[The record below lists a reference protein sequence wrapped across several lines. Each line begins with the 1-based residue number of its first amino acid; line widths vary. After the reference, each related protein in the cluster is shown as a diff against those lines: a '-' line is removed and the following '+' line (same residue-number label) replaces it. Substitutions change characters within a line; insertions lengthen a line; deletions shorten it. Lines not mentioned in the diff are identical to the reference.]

1 VRIQVTGEALTDEI
15 EVTTGQQA
23 RTVMVSAGLVSSVN
37 GQTGDITGLATVE
50 SVEAGGQALQAHTEA
65 TQDVHGIPDTSLLL
79 TEVPFDDTAIS
90 DVAQTSQSGI
100 SHAAARADHVHGGIS
115 GSGGLTGVYDVTKA
129 PYNAA
134 GNGTSDDLAAIEAAI
149 GAAHTA
155 GGGAVLLPPGRT
167 YGISDHLHILTG
179 VTIIAYGA
187 TVKGIANRGL
197 AKLYRESDTTL
208 TGYNGHSRIRIYGG
222 TWDVNAADGTT
233 GTATSIVNAFL
244 CGHNNDVIF
253 RDVTVRNVSS
263 GHGIDLVA
271 CQNVRILNSRFEGF
285 RDNTGD
291 GSSSFREAIQL
302 DFAVSGSGINGSF
315 DGTGCRNILVQGC
328 SFGASTRLGGFGRA
342 VGSHSSYN
350 ASTWCDGVQ
359 ILGNRIENTLQEGIR
374 AYAWKN
380 AVIADNIITG
390 TGSAGIIV
398 TGPDP
403 AAAGY
408 TNICQD
414 ISIRGNTLGTAGG
427 SSPLRV
433 VGFATARPTGVSFN
447 DNRVTG
453 SGSTGIY
460 VSQADQP
467 QIADNKISACTSSS
481 IYAINCAAPQVTG
494 NQCATSG
501 GTSIGVDT
509 CTGGHVTANVVDG
522 SSSHGI
528 LVSGGSNVTV
538 TGNRIVGATGS
549 GIRATSNTV
558 RPRIIGN
565 TILRNS
571 VTATWGLDVTAS
583 ATDALIINNDLTGS
597 SWPAGTAYN
606 LVGTRQILDWTGVTG
621 VAAPGQNLVS

>member
-1 VRIQVTGEALTDEI
+1 MRIQVTGEALTDEI

-37 GQTGDITGLATVE
+37 GQTGDVSGLATAE
-50 SVEAGGQALQAHTEA
+50 SVEAGGQALQAHTAA

-79 TEVPFDDTAIS
+79 TEIPFDDAAIS
-90 DVAQTSQSGI
+90 DIAQNAAPGTSP
-100 SHAAARADHVHGGIS
+100 AAARADHVHGGAS
-115 GSGGLTGVYDVTKA
+115 SSGGLTGVYDVTKA
-129 PYNAA
+129 PYNAV
-134 GNGTSDDLAAIEAAI
+134 GNGANDDLAAIEAAI
-149 GAAHTA
+149 QAAHTA
-155 GGGAVLLPPGRT
+155 GAGAVYLPPGRT
-167 YGISDHLHILTG
+167 YAISDHLHILTG
-179 VTIIAYGA
+179 VTVIAYGA
-187 TVKGIANRGL
+187 TIKGIANRGL
-197 AKLYRESDTTL
+197 AKLYRESDTAL

-222 TWDVNAADGTT
+222 IWDVNASDGTT

-244 CGHNNDVIF
+244 LGHNNDVTF
-253 RDVTVRNVSS
+253 RDVTIRNVSS

-271 CQNVRILNSRFEGF
+271 CQNVRILNCRFEGF
-285 RDNTGD
+285 RDNTVD
-291 GSSSFREAIQL
+291 QSSSFREAIQL
-302 DFAVSGSGINGSF
+302 DFAVSGSGINGAF
-315 DGTGCRNILVQGC
+315 DGTGCRNILVSGC
-328 SFGASTRLGGFGRA
+328 SFGASDRLGGFGRA

-350 ASTWCDGVQ
+350 ATTWCDGVQ

-380 AVIADNIITG
+380 AVIADNIVSG

-408 TNICQD
+408 TNVCQD

-433 VGFATARPTGVSFN
+433 VGFATARPTGVSFIG
-447 DNRVTG
+447 NRVTG

-467 QIADNKISACTSSS
+467 QISDNKISACTSSS
-481 IYAINCAAPQVTG
+481 IYAINCAAPLITG
-494 NQCATSG
+494 NQCAGSG
-501 GTSIGVDT
+501 GTSIGADT
-509 CTGGHVTANVVDG
+509 CTGGHVTTNVVDG

-538 TGNRIVGATGS
+538 ATNRIVGATGS
-549 GIRATSNTV
+549 GIRATSSTV

-565 TILRNS
+565 TILRNG

-583 ATDALIINNDLTGS
+583 ATDGLIINNDLSGS
-597 SWPAGTAYN
+597 SWPTGTAYN
-606 LVGTRQILDWTGVTG
+606 LVGTRQILDWTGATG
-621 VAAPGQNLVS
+621 VAVPGQNIVS